1 MTILDTGV
9 KIVRNVGR
17 FTFGDGAVSGVA
29 DLVAS
34 KRSDKSPHAV
44 FLIDDYYFKNEHY
57 IASSLGAKPT
67 DAVHFVSTVDE
78 PTTQGIDELVTVLK
92 KSGHAE
98 PATIVGFG
106 GGITLD
112 TAKAISNLLTN
123 GGKAADYQGWDLV
136 RVPGVHKIGVPTISG
151 TG

>member
-29 DLVAS
+29 DLVAA
-34 KRSDKSPHAV
+34 KRNEKSPHAV
-44 FLIDDYYFKNEHY
+44 FLIDDYFKDEYY

-78 PTTQGIDELVTVLK
+78 PTTQGIDELVTVNQQQL
-92 KSGHAE
+92 SAL
-98 PATIVGFG
+98 V
-106 GGITLD
+106 
-112 TAKAISNLLTN
+112 
-123 GGKAADYQGWDLV
+123 AA
-136 RVPGVHKIGVPTISG
+136 
-151 TG
+151 